1 MDPVPMAIGMA
12 AAGAGRGRVHA
23 PVAQCVRCGRACFGA
38 KAMATG
44 PGGARI
50 PMPRDTLA
58 CTGRSRGETGEGQ
71 ASLYVCLDPAGTGG
85 RPFAHGG
92 RKTVAVQ
99 QQYKV
104 NSSR

>member
-50 PMPRDTLA
+50 PMPRDTHTHWRARVVVAARQGRARPAFTCVSTLQVQEA
-58 CTGRSRGETGEGQ
+58 GRSPTG
-71 ASLYVCLDPAGTGG
+71 AGK
-85 RPFAHGG
+85 P
-92 RKTVAVQ
+92 
-99 QQYKV
+99 
-104 NSSR
+104 